1 MITQKKYLHSQ
12 LLCDDN
18 YPNIIDKI
26 YSGPAWREW
35 NLSLGVYSM
44 VATSVLKMYGDH
56 SLELRMSRQI

>member
-44 VATSVLKMYGDH
+44 VATSIFENM
-56 SLELRMSRQI
+56 

>member
-44 VATSVLKMYGDH
+44 VATSILRICSNH
-56 SLELRMSRQI
+56 SLELRISRQN